1 MPSRIAWS
9 FCGTCGSLK
18 NMLGGLPYGL
28 PLHANTAPSHKQRYQ
43 SSASTGCPKK
53 PTRRNAIAHNQIF
66 PTGTAALPV
75 HAMPRS
81 AHAANMIPR
90 NALMATSCPPRD
102 SASSSPYAPTLSAP
116 AASTRLTAMRDYT
129 GKIVLSVENEYSGKM
144 PERQLRL
151 FEHPRPLL
159 TRLGADFF
167 KSVPPCPGV

>member
-1 MPSRIAWS
+1 M
-9 FCGTCGSLK
+9 
-18 NMLGGLPYGL
+18 
-28 PLHANTAPSHKQRYQ
+28 
-43 SSASTGCPKK
+43 
-53 PTRRNAIAHNQIF
+53 AHNQIF

-75 HAMPRS
+75 HARPRS

-167 KSVPPCPGV
+167 KSVPPCPGVYLMSNDADRLLYVGQSSNLRVRLGSYKNANPHHVSRKTLRLVHSVAR